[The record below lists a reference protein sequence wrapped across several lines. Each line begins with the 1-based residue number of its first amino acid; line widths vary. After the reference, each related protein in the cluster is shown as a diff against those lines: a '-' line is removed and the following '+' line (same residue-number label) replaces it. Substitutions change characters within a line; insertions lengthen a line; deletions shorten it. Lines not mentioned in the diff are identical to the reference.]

1 MMAKERK
8 LTIAADLKLPLDI
21 ITETVAFMGKK
32 KSGKTYGASK
42 LCEEML
48 KVGAQVVVLDP
59 VGNWFNLRLSA
70 DGKKEGFKIPVFG
83 GDHGDVPLESKA
95 GKLIAGIIVEK
106 GISAIL
112 DVSDFSQGERKNFVR
127 DFANELMRLKKRK
140 RTPLHLFLE
149 ECRYFAPQ
157 KPIKGEEPM
166 LGAISSIVRKG
177 RNYGLGASLI
187 DQRPASVNK
196 EVLSQVEV
204 LFALQLTHAIDRKAI
219 ETWVRT
225 TDFEMKDIYKQLP
238 GLKPGQAWFWSPGWL
253 NVCKLIKIA
262 KKETFDGSSTPKFGE
277 EIQSQV
283 TLSKLDLEQLRDSME
298 EVIERAKAEDPKE
311 LRREIVRLKKEL
323 KKSAAGKIEVETVK
337 EVFKEIKV
345 PLLDPKLVEK
355 FGRDIDRSVKAFQ
368 AAAAKIM
375 NDAEA
380 RGKRLQDQAD
390 MLAAAA
396 ESFRRMNKVADAS
409 RTIQKIQALGSATR
423 KKTNGSPVGVRRPSL
438 SRRRYKDEGETQSI
452 DDGESMKLGGGA
464 VKIIKALATLG
475 EGVHV
480 SRPQVAMLAT
490 VKHTTGT
497 FKNNVSLLRVAGMI
511 VDGSNK
517 TLVLTDKGRE
527 YLGDD
532 VPESPQST
540 GEMVDLWKSKVGGRC
555 GDILDLLVESYP
567 DGLDRESIGD
577 SLEISHTTGTFKNY
591 LSILR
596 TCGLIRDERLDGVSV
611 AFAHDN
617 LFPS

>member
-1 MMAKERK
+1 MAKERK

-112 DVSDFSQGERKNFVR
+112 DVSDFSQGERKNFVK

-323 KKSAAGKIEVETVK
+323 KKKSPGKIEVETIK
-337 EVFKEIKV
+337 LKEIKV
-345 PLLDPKLVEK
+345 PVMDPKLVEQ
-355 FGRDIDRSVKAFQ
+355 FCRSADR
-368 AAAAKIM
+368 AAKSM
-375 NDAEA
+375 ELACQNMVEHFTK
-380 RGKRLQDQAD
+380 RGDRLQQQAE
-390 MLAAAA
+390 LIAAGA
-396 ESFRRMNKVADAS
+396 ESARRMGKVADAGRTVQKISQMGAKSRS
-409 RTIQKIQALGSATR
+409 RT
-423 KKTNGSPVGVRRPSL
+423 NGHSRPKPSDVAPT
-438 SRRRYKDEGETQSI
+438 SNVVI
-452 DDGESMKLGGGA
+452 DDDDAPKIGSGAIKIMKA
-464 VKIIKALATLG
+464 IAMMG
-475 EGVHV
+475 EGVEV
-480 SRPQVAMLAT
+480 SRPKVAMLAT
-490 VKHTTGT
+490 VKHTTGS
-497 FKNNVSLLRVAGMI
+497 FKNNISILRIAGLI
-511 VDGSNK
+511 VDGRDKS
-517 TLVLTDKGRE
+517 VILTQQGRD

-532 VPESPQST
+532 LPDAALET
-540 GEMVDLWKSKVGGRC
+540 EAMVELWKRKLGSGSGK
-555 GDILDLLVESYP
+555 ILDILVESYP
-567 DGLDRESIGD
+567 EGQDRETIAD
-577 SLEISHTTGTFKNY
+577 ELEVSHTTGSFKNN
-591 LSILR
+591 LSKLR
-596 TCGLIRDERLDGVSV
+596 IAGLLRDEKIDGVRV
-611 AFAHDN
+611 AFATDA
-617 LFPS
+617 LFPD